1 MWVRFVLGEQQ
12 DMIDG
17 GASFITLPYEEAQN
31 VSTIYLFVMLKMIS
45 GLSIVNLIHPL
56 QKSPKDSYLLIL
68 AVIDDHC

>member
-1 MWVRFVLGEQQ
+1 MWVRSVLGEQQ

-17 GASFITLPYEEAQN
+17 GASFITLSYEEAHD

-45 GLSIVNLIHPL
+45 GLSIVNLIYPL
-56 QKSPKDSYLLIL
+56 QKSPTDSYLLIL

>member
-1 MWVRFVLGEQQ
+1 MWVRSVLGEQQ

-17 GASFITLPYEEAQN
+17 GASFITLSYEEAQD

-45 GLSIVNLIHPL
+45 GLSIVNLIYPL
-56 QKSPKDSYLLIL
+56 QKSPTDSYLLIL